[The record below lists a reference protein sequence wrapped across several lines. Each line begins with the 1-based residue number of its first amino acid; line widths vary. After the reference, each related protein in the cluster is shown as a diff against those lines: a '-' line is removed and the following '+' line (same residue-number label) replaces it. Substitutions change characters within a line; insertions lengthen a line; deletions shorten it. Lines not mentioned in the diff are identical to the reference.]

1 MLKKVVIAD
10 LLKLILS
17 FKFIIE
23 IKVFKTKQ
31 TLKKFTFFINFLK
44 NRIKKEKVD
53 KLIFQKKKF

>member
-10 LLKLILS
+10 LLTLILS

-31 TLKKFTFFINFLK
+31 TLKKFTFFINFI
-44 NRIKKEKVD
+44 RIRKKVKVD
-53 KLIFQKKKF
+53 KLIFQKKIF